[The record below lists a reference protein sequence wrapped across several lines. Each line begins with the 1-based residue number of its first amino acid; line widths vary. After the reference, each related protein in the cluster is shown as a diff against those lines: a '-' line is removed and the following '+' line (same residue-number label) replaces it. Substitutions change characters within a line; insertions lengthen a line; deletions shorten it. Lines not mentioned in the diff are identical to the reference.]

1 MNTVNEDIGGPPSG
15 ERTSFTKNMEMK
27 IRTPRTNPF
36 LAPKARLRKARSL
49 DSFHSTGLANSASS
63 INIVGAAKT
72 NTDKALTQP
81 AAFVATNNRELA
93 RLQPVVNSR
102 VLLSPEF
109 NSDYPFVTRASAAHR
124 DFVVRSYVPVN
135 RGSNFSPPD
144 IIQVGLSLLGASRVP
159 RTA

>member
-1 MNTVNEDIGGPPSG
+1 MNNVNEDIGGPPSG
-15 ERTSFTKNMEMK
+15 ERISFTKNMEMK
-27 IRTPRTNPF
+27 IRTPTTNPF

-63 INIVGAAKT
+63 INIVGAPKT

-93 RLQPVVNSR
+93 RLQPIVNSR

-109 NSDYPFVTRASAAHR
+109 NSDYPFVTRASACHPKACRFGQVAQQR
-124 DFVVRSYVPVN
+124 D
-135 RGSNFSPPD
+135 
-144 IIQVGLSLLGASRVP
+144 
-159 RTA
+159 

>member
-1 MNTVNEDIGGPPSG
+1 
-15 ERTSFTKNMEMK
+15 MK
-27 IRTPRTNPF
+27 IRTPTTNPF

-72 NTDKALTQP
+72 NTDKALIQP
-81 AAFVATNNRELA
+81 GAFVATNNRELA

-109 NSDYPFVTRASAAHR
+109 NRNYPFVTRASPAHQ
-124 DFVVRSYVPVN
+124 DLVVRSYVPVN

-144 IIQVGLSLLGASRVP
+144 IILVGLSHLAALTVPGTRSMLQGHLALGCRCRACWSPTVRW
-159 RTA
+159 

>member
-1 MNTVNEDIGGPPSG
+1 MGMKR
-15 ERTSFTKNMEMK
+15 RTRPTK
-27 IRTPRTNPF
+27 PF
-36 LAPKARLRKARSL
+36 LAPKGKLRKARSL

-93 RLQPVVNSR
+93 RLQPIVNSR

-109 NSDYPFVTRASAAHR
+109 NSDYPFVTRATSVIR
-124 DFVVRSYVPVN
+124 
-135 RGSNFSPPD
+135 
-144 IIQVGLSLLGASRVP
+144 
-159 RTA
+159 

>member
-1 MNTVNEDIGGPPSG
+1 MRNVIVRQSKAGIEWISFLF
-15 ERTSFTKNMEMK
+15 RTKK
-27 IRTPRTNPF
+27 GTPTTNPF

-63 INIVGAAKT
+63 INIVGAPKT

-93 RLQPVVNSR
+93 RLQPIVNSR

-109 NSDYPFVTRASAAHR
+109 
-124 DFVVRSYVPVN
+124 
-135 RGSNFSPPD
+135 
-144 IIQVGLSLLGASRVP
+144 
-159 RTA
+159 